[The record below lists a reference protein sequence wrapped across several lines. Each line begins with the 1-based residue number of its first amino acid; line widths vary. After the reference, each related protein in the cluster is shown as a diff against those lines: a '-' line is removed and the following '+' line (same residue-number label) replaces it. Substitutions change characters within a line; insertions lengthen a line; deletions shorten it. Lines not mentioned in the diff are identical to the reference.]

1 MPASIL
7 KGKGILA
14 VDDEEDILEILAE
27 ELEDYKVDYD
37 SASSYEE
44 ALGKIESYTYD
55 LVILDIMGVRGFDLL
70 QAAVSKKMPVV
81 MLTAHALNPDALK
94 KSIELGARAYL
105 PKDQI
110 AKMIPFLED
119 LLMLSYNSTWK
130 STLSKLCGVFGNQFG
145 PEWRKTEKEFWEKF
159 EKDLEIKESTIVES

>member
-1 MPASIL
+1 MPARIL
-7 KGKGILA
+7 KGKSILA

-37 SASSYEE
+37 TASSYEE
-44 ALGKIESYTYD
+44 ALDKISSYTYD

-110 AKMIPFLED
+110 VKMIPFLED
-119 LLMLSYNSTWK
+119 VLMLSYQSMWK
-130 STLSKLCGVFGNQFG
+130 STLSKLGVVFGTQFG
-145 PEWRKTEKEFWEKF
+145 QEWRKSEKEFWEKF
-159 EKDLEIKESTIVES
+159 EKDLEITESTIIES

>member
-7 KGKGILA
+7 KGKSILA

-37 SASSYEE
+37 CAQSYEE
-44 ALGKIESYTYD
+44 ALNKIASNTYD

-70 QAAVSKKMPVV
+70 QAAVARKMPVV
-81 MLTAHALNPDALK
+81 MLTAHALNPEALK

-110 AKMIPFLED
+110 VAMIPFLED
-119 LLMLSYNSTWK
+119 LLTTSYQSTWR
-130 STLSKLCGVFGNQFG
+130 SAFSKLSGVFGAQFDR
-145 PEWRKTEKEFWEKF
+145 EWRKTQKEFLEKI
-159 EKDLEIKESTIVES
+159 EKDPEITKSTIIES

>member
-7 KGKGILA
+7 KGKSILA

-37 SASSYEE
+37 TASSYEE
-44 ALGKIESYTYD
+44 ALDKIASYTYD

-70 QAAVSKKMPVV
+70 QTAVSRKMPVV
-81 MLTAHALNPDALK
+81 MLTAHALSPEALK

-110 AKMIPFLED
+110 VKMVPFLED
-119 LLMLSYNSTWK
+119 LLMLSYQSTWK
-130 STLSKLCGVFGNQFG
+130 SALSRLGGIFGSQFG
-145 PEWRKTEKEFWEKF
+145 QEWRKTEKEFWEKF
-159 EKDLEIKESTIVES
+159 EKDLEIKESTIIET